1 MPKRRRFLEPYLT
14 LISRYRAPRY
24 QSRSSDNEANQTAA
38 ISMRPNIVERTI
50 SFLMSSIL
58 LLAIGVTILG
68 FLFIQWQPQHRSDKG
83 ITTTTGPGKHDVNT
97 DGIGQDFDLPGND
110 ETQLLSE
117 PSMEQTLQFVSTTV
131 SSVVA
136 SLESIDSESNTGG
149 NGSSGSR
156 YRRIGRGGGN
166 NEPTNRFE
174 RWELKFSARDKRSY
188 ARQLDYFQIEL
199 AAIGG
204 GHSTIDYASSLAGAP
219 SHRSGTGES
228 ESRLYFM
235 YRNQNALQQYDRALL
250 KAAGVETE
258 GRVFLKFI
266 PEATEEQLAK
276 AEAAYFREKRS
287 REFNAA
293 QIAKTVF
300 ECRMGTDGQPYEWV
314 VVAQFYH
321 GHARP

>member
-1 MPKRRRFLEPYLT
+1 MPKRRQFLERDLT
-14 LISRYRAPRY
+14 LISYHRAPRN
-24 QSRSSDNEANQTAA
+24 QSRSSDNEANQKAA
-38 ISMRPNIVERTI
+38 NSMRPNSVERTV

-68 FLFIQWQPQHRSDKG
+68 FLFIQWQPQHRASKG
-83 ITTTTGPGKHDVNT
+83 ITTATGPGKHDVNT
-97 DGIGQDFDLPGND
+97 DGIGQDFDLPGNE

-136 SLESIDSESNTGG
+136 SLENIDSESNTGG

-156 YRRIGRGGGN
+156 HRRIGRGGGN

-204 GHSTIDYASSLAGAP
+204 GHPTIDYASSLAGAP
-219 SHRSGTGES
+219 SHRSGTGEN

-235 YRNQNALQQYDRALL
+235 YRNQNALHQYDRVLL

-287 REFNAA
+287 REFDAA

-300 ECRMGTDGQPYEWV
+300 ECRTGTDGQSYEWV